1 MTAADMA
8 LALASGGHP
17 PQHCHITIVR
27 NAGEASQSFVLQPG
41 RVLRV
46 GRAESNEIVLKVAG
60 VTSHHAELFLRTP
73 EVQDPD
79 NKGAQQLCIRDT
91 SRNGTGVRPPPPPEG
106 STVEP
111 TPGLDNLGWERLAK
125 GAVRDLADGWQ
136 LKLPLRSRSGDN
148 QLAETVRTLS
158 LQVRFVAAP
167 QPPPVQVVPPAP
179 VGDEKKNKVRKRKK
193 DKGQEAEGAEA
204 KKGKKEKRVKKPK
217 GPELLPGGVVP
228 IVPGA
233 PHAEVGLVPTDKSQV
248 AAATP
253 PVGAELSGTQG
264 LLGTDRPLGRKEQ
277 WERKRRERL
286 ERERAA
292 GVVGGATAPATERP
306 TGEAAGAD
314 RAPSEHSA
322 GTLVPEDLSELS
334 DGDGAGSPP
343 RTAEGNAAGGSKAS
357 GTRPKQRP
365 RARPSGDVAA
375 QGGPA
380 VEGSSEAP
388 GVKAGDGERVDS
400 SPERAAQKLAAAPV
414 APSPALSPSVPGVV
428 DNNAPV
434 EGGVANSASVPHA
447 ATGPGGVRLTEAAVK
462 AVATAAAA
470 ARGRRQEQEAAEAWR
485 LPGLSV
491 DRGGLV
497 GHSVLRDMSISPIS
511 TPGVGRKKK
520 RKKAG
525 HNQSSS
531 GEAGDA
537 ARAAAKKKK
546 EKEKKKKKAEAQA
559 AAVAAARGGRP
570 GVAPLP
576 HSVSQRLPAAFDDG
590 YGRVD
595 PKAEKPISPE
605 RWDPSPPAQSAPRAP
620 TPPPR
625 REASPRPMGAAM
637 AHDAEA
643 RAAARAAKAAK
654 AAAKE
659 KDKARKAARDTQR
672 SPQAVRKRSRSAGK
686 QARKRS
692 RQRRG

>member
-1 MTAADMA
+1 M
-8 LALASGGHP
+8 
-17 PQHCHITIVR
+17 
-27 NAGEASQSFVLQPG
+27 QPG

-46 GRAESNEIVLKVAG
+46 GRADSNAIVMKVVG
-60 VTSHHAELFLRTP
+60 VTAHHAELFLRTP

-136 LKLPLRSRSGDN
+136 LKLPLRSRSGDE
-148 QLAETVRTLS
+148 QVPETVRILS

-167 QPPPVQVVPPAP
+167 QPHPVQVLPPAP
-179 VGDEKKNKVRKRKK
+179 AGEEKKNKARKRKK

-204 KKGKKEKRVKKPK
+204 KKAKKEKRLKKNK
-217 GPELLPGGVVP
+217 GLEFPPGGVVP
-228 IVPGA
+228 SIVAGT
-233 PHAEVGLVPTDKSQV
+233 PHLDVGPVPTEQSQV

-253 PVGAELSGTQG
+253 PVSGEPTGTPG
-264 LLGTDRPLGRKEQ
+264 LAGTDRPLGRKEQ

-292 GVVGGATAPATERP
+292 GVVGGATAPAAERP

-314 RAPSEHSA
+314 HAPSEHSA

-334 DGDGAGSPP
+334 DGDGVASPP
-343 RTAEGNAAGGSKAS
+343 RTADANVAGGSKAS

-375 QGGPA
+375 HGGLA
-380 VEGSSEAP
+380 VEGASEAP
-388 GVKAGDGERVDS
+388 GVKHGDEERVDS
-400 SPERAAQKLAAAPV
+400 SPERATQKISAAPV
-414 APSPALSPSVPGVV
+414 APSPALSLPVAGVV
-428 DNNAPV
+428 DN
-434 EGGVANSASVPHA
+434 SAAAVGAAAISPSVPPA

-497 GHSVLRDMSISPIS
+497 GQSVLRDMSISPIS

-520 RKKAG
+520 RKKVG

-546 EKEKKKKKAEAQA
+546 EKEKKKKKKAEAQA
-559 AAVAAARGGRP
+559 AAAAAARGGRP
-570 GVAPLP
+570 GTAPFP
-576 HSVSQRLPAAFDDG
+576 HPMSQRLPTAFDDG
-590 YGRVD
+590 YGRLD
-595 PKAEKPISPE
+595 PKAEKPLSPE
-605 RWDPSPPAQSAPRAP
+605 RWDPSPPAPSAPRAP

-625 REASPRPMGAAM
+625 REASPRPMGTLM

-643 RAAARAAKAAK
+643 RAAAKAAKAAK

-659 KDKARKAARDTQR
+659 KDKVRKAARDMQR